1 MAQTAAAK
9 KPRTSIEAVPQL
21 ATLPERVAVLE
32 VKVNN
37 IDEKMDD
44 LKQDICDN
52 HNSLIATLQEMR
64 TVSTTQHTEMANK
77 IKELEGFKN
86 KWAKYVMV
94 GLAFAAGA
102 GWIGSPNF
110 ANILKF
116 VGL

>member
-1 MAQTAAAK
+1 MATTAAK

-32 VKVNN
+32 IKVNN

-44 LKQDICDN
+44 LKQDLCDN
-52 HNSLIATLQEMR
+52 HENIIATLKEMR
-64 TVSTTQHTEMANK
+64 ETSVAQHTDMASK
-77 IKELEGFKN
+77 IKELDTFKN
-86 KWAKYVMV
+86 KWVKYAMV

-110 ANILKF
+110 ANIIKF
-116 VGL
+116 LGI

>member
-32 VKVNN
+32 VKVTN

-44 LKQDICDN
+44 LKQDLCDN
-52 HNSLIATLQEMR
+52 HSNIIDTLKAMR
-64 TVSTTQHTEMANK
+64 EESTAQHN
-77 IKELEGFKN
+77 ELASKVKDLEVYKN
-86 KWAKYVMV
+86 KWIKYSMV

-102 GWIGSPNF
+102 GWIHSDLST
-110 ANILKF
+110 ILKF
-116 VGL
+116 LGL